1 MRMAD
6 ATQKKI
12 FKKGATA
19 MKRFTRIVLAVFLFA
34 GSLIALCLSK
44 MVAAGEAPPAN
55 PYAGDIWTRST
66 LTGDWGALR
75 NRLAEKGVTSI

>member
-1 MRMAD
+1 
-6 ATQKKI
+6 
-12 FKKGATA
+12 

-55 PYAGDIWTRST
+55 PYAGDIWTRWT

-75 NRLAEKGVTSI
+75 NRLAEKGVTLDLSITQIGQEW

>member
-1 MRMAD
+1 
-6 ATQKKI
+6 
-12 FKKGATA
+12 

-66 LTGDWGALR
+66 GAHSVTGWLR
-75 NRLAEKGVTSI
+75 KA